1 MKYLLTAFAV
11 VAMLASGAAY
21 AAGSSSTTT
30 TFSATSAFPKAKT
43 LVDARNFTAAIPL
56 LKKIVK
62 SQPKNADA
70 WNLLVFSNRKLQK
83 FDVALQQYQKALQ
96 IKPTH
101 KGANEYLGELYLKVG
116 DLPKAQEQL
125 TVLNDMCTHGFVGC
139 EEYNELKEKVAK
151 FIASKGS

>member
-30 TFSATSAFPKAKT
+30 TTSATLDFPKAKK
-43 LVDARNFTAAIPL
+43 LVDVRNFTAAIPL
-56 LKKIVK
+56 LHKIVK

-70 WNLLVFSNRKLQK
+70 WNLLAFSNRKLGK

-96 IKPTH
+96 IQPTH

-116 DLPKAQEQL
+116 DLPKAQERL
-125 TVLNDMCTHGFVGC
+125 TVLNDMCTDGFVGC
-139 EEYNELKEKVAK
+139 EEFNELKEKVAK
-151 FIASKGS
+151 FIAAKGS